1 MCRHWGPLVIRDRA
15 CSTASRHQFSIE
27 FFSLRVSRH
36 GLITPYPRFASSL
49 VKQFVLRI
57 FPRYYNFKLNGYI
70 LRWVITMRCK
80 FFSNMKNEKDFILIS
95 IRIYLHIFLNILYLW
110 ILKCKKWGRIFQKF
124 SRFRKVWNGIYEQ
137 SFHYPSVNKLQTAKI
152 DANHALVTRSSNFT

>member
-57 FPRYYNFKLNGYI
+57 FARYYNFKLNGYI
-70 LRWVITMRCK
+70 LRCAVN
-80 FFSNMKNEKDFILIS
+80 FFRIWKMKKILFWF
-95 IRIYLHIFLNILYLW
+95 RYTCIYSVTC
-110 ILKCKKWGRIFQKF
+110 ILKY
-124 SRFRKVWNGIYEQ
+124 SNIYEFWNVRNEEEFFRNFLDFEKCGME
-137 SFHYPSVNKLQTAKI
+137 STNKVFIIRVSTSCKPRKL
-152 DANHALVTRSSNFT
+152 TRITHS